1 MARSSASFKPGH
13 VGGVP
18 GGNPTWR
25 PGVSG
30 NPSGKS
36 KQRRELEAAFADALQ
51 GSLSPAD
58 LADLLSA
65 AARKG
70 DAFAI
75 ARIADYYLPSLRNK
89 ETAEKEAAESA
100 IMFDFE
106 LLSGDERNQLDELLK
121 KCRKTSL

>member
-1 MARSSASFKPGH
+1 
-13 VGGVP
+13 
-18 GGNPTWR
+18 
-25 PGVSG
+25 VSG